1 MSNIRIVNLASH
13 TTPAVIEDNRKEW
26 VAYGEDNNYFQYLID
41 RYNGSATNNA
51 IINGMTELMY
61 GKGLAATDASRK
73 PEAYAQ
79 MMSLFKRSCLRKVT
93 FDLKALGQAAF
104 QIIYNKD
111 KSKIVQVAHMPI
123 ETLRFEKMNEDGEVC
138 GYYYSKDWTKIR
150 KKGYEPVRIPAFG
163 HGEKGEALEIYC
175 IKPYRSG
182 FYYYSP
188 VDYQGG
194 ISYAELEEE
203 VANYHINNIKNGLSP
218 SMLINFNNGV
228 PTEEERELIE
238 RRIIQKFSGT
248 SNSGKFILAFNDN
261 KEMAASIEPVQL
273 SDASEQYQFLAD
285 ESMRKLMVA
294 HRVTSPMLMGIK
306 DQSGLGN
313 NADELKT
320 ASLLFHNTVIRPLQE
335 LILDAIDDILAYNDI
350 SLNIYFKTLQPLE
363 LQADITE
370 DQKEELSK
378 VEDCGC
384 KDVSLASKQIDGR
397 TAYDTKEEAEL
408 VAKELGC
415 EGYHTHELDGQ
426 TWYMPCESHDL
437 EELKEPCQEGYE
449 MIGFK
454 MKNGKRVPNCVPL
467 SELSKD
473 SRPFLDDKLAHEM
486 LDALADLGE
495 EEPEGYELVD
505 AEIVGDDEP
514 EDFDVENYLNGLT
527 ELSAKQDST
536 QDGDIYKVRYKYVK
550 GTKKTAKGSSRAFCK
565 TMLSQGKLYRK
576 EDIGMM
582 SARGVNKSFGH
593 KGRNYSLFKYKGGVN
608 CYHRW
613 ERRIYKK
620 KLKKNGEPYGGDAL
634 RGTRYVNVNQA
645 VREGFKLPKNP
656 KEVAVAPIDMPRQ
669 GHHPNYKG

>member
-26 VAYGEDNNYFQYLID
+26 VAFGEDNNYFQHLID

-51 IINGMTELMY
+51 IINGMTELIY
-61 GKGLAATDASRK
+61 GRGLNATDASRK
-73 PEAYAQ
+73 PDEYA
-79 MMSLFKRSCLRKVT
+79 MMKSLFSRTCMRKIT
-93 FDLKALGQAAF
+93 FDLKAMGQAAM
-104 QIIYNKD
+104 QVIYNKD
-111 KSKIVQVAHMPI
+111 KTKIVQVEHMPI
-123 ETLRFEKMNEDGEVC
+123 ETLRMEKMNEDGEVC

-163 HGEKGEALEIYC
+163 HGEKSEGLEIYC
-175 IKPYRSG
+175 IKPYRAG
-182 FYYYSP
+182 YYYYSP

-194 ISYAELEEE
+194 IPYAELEEE

-218 SMLINFNNGV
+218 SMLINFNNGI
-228 PTEEERELIE
+228 PPEEERELIE
-238 RRIIQKFSGT
+238 RRIIQKFGGT

-306 DQSGLGN
+306 DNTGLGN

-320 ASLLFHNTVIRPLQE
+320 ASLLFHNTVVRPFQE
-335 LILDAIDDILAYNDI
+335 LILDAIDDILAVNGA
-350 SLNIYFKTLQPLE
+350 SLNLYFKTLQPLE
-363 LQADITE
+363 LQVDITE
-370 DQKEELSK
+370 EQKEELSS
-378 VEDCGC
+378 DCGC
-384 KDVSLASKQIDGR
+384 KKVSLATKQIDGR

-426 TWYMPCESHDL
+426 TWYMPCETHD
-437 EELKEPCQEGYE
+437 LKEPCQDGYE

-454 MKNGKRVPNCVPL
+454 MKNGRRVPNCVPITENKEQL
-467 SELSKD
+467 NED
-473 SRPFLDDKLAHEM
+473 SRPFLDDELAHEM

-495 EEPEGYELVD
+495 EELNEEWELVD

-514 EDFDVENYLNGLT
+514 EDFDVEGYLNGLV

-536 QDGDIYKVRYKYVK
+536 QDDEMYKVRYKYTK
-550 GTKKTAKGSSRAFCK
+550 GTKKTAKGSSRTFCK

-582 SARGVNKSFGH
+582 SARGVNKKFGH

-645 VREGFKLPKNP
+645 VRAGFKLPKNP

-669 GHHPNYKG
+669 GHHPNYGK

>member
-13 TTPAVIEDNRKEW
+13 TTPAVVEDNRKEW
-26 VAYGEDNNYFQYLID
+26 VAYGEDNNYFQFLID

-51 IINGMTELMY
+51 IINGMTELIY
-61 GKGLAATDASRK
+61 GKGLYATDASRK
-73 PEAYAQ
+73 PDEYA
-79 MMSLFKRSCLRKVT
+79 MMKSLFSRQCMRKIT
-93 FDLKALGQAAF
+93 FDLKAMGQAAM

-111 KSKIVQVAHMPI
+111 KTKIVQVEHMPI
-123 ETLRFEKMNEDGEVC
+123 ETLRMEKMNDDGEVT

-150 KKGYEPVRIPAFG
+150 KKGFEPTRIPAFG
-163 HGEKGEALEIYC
+163 YGEKGEGLEIYC

-194 ISYAELEEE
+194 LPYAELEEE

-238 RRIIQKFSGT
+238 RRIIQKFSGS

-306 DQSGLGN
+306 DNTGLGN

-320 ASLLFHNTVIRPLQE
+320 ASLLFHNTVVRPIQE
-335 LILDAIDDILAYNDI
+335 LILDAIDDIMAVNGA

-363 LQADITE
+363 LQADMAE
-370 DQKEELSK
+370 EEKEELSK
-378 VEDCGC
+378 VE
-384 KDVSLASKQIDGR
+384 
-397 TAYDTKEEAEL
+397 
-408 VAKELGC
+408 LG
-415 EGYHTHELDGQ
+415 D
-426 TWYMPCESHDL
+426 
-437 EELKEPCQEGYE
+437 
-449 MIGFK
+449 
-454 MKNGKRVPNCVPL
+454 
-467 SELSKD
+467 D
-473 SRPFLDDKLAHEM
+473 SRPFLDDELAHEM

-495 EEPEGYELVD
+495 EEPLDEEWELVD
-505 AEIVGDDEP
+505 AEEVGDEEP
-514 EDFDVENYLNGLT
+514 EDFDVEGYLNGLVS
-527 ELSAKQDST
+527 LSATQDSS
-536 QDGDIYKVRYKYVK
+536 QDNQRYKVRYKYSK
-550 GTKKTAKGSSRAFCK
+550 GTSKTPTGQSRTFCK
-565 TMLSQGKLYRK
+565 TMLSKKMLYRK

-593 KGRNYSLFKYKGGVN
+593 KGKNYSLFKYKGGVN

-620 KLKKNGEPYGGDAL
+620 RLKKDGTEWGGNAL
-634 RGTRYVNVNQA
+634 QGTKFVNVNQA

-656 KEVAVAPIDMPRQ
+656 KEVSVAPIDMPRQ
-669 GHHPNYKG
+669 GHHPNYKK

>member
-13 TTPAVIEDNRKEW
+13 TTPAVVEDNRKEW

-61 GKGLAATDASRK
+61 GKGLSATDASRK

-150 KKGYEPVRIPAFG
+150 KKGYEPTRIPAFG
-163 HGEKGEALEIYC
+163 HGEKGDALEIYC

-320 ASLLFHNTVIRPLQE
+320 ASLLFHNTVIRPFQE
-335 LILDAIDDILAYNDI
+335 MILDAIDDILAYNQI
-350 SLNIYFKTLQPLE
+350 SLNLYFKTLQPLE

-370 DQKEELSK
+370 EQREELSK
-378 VEDCGC
+378 VED
-384 KDVSLASKQIDGR
+384 SI
-397 TAYDTKEEAEL
+397 EI
-408 VAKELGC
+408 
-415 EGYHTHELDGQ
+415 
-426 TWYMPCESHDL
+426 
-437 EELKEPCQEGYE
+437 QEQ
-449 MIGFK
+449 
-454 MKNGKRVPNCVPL
+454 L
-467 SELSKD
+467 SED

-550 GTKKTAKGSSRAFCK
+550 GTKKTAKGSSRTFCK

-645 VREGFKLPKNP
+645 VRAGFKLPKNP
-656 KEVAVAPIDMPRQ
+656 KEVSTAPIDMPRQ
-669 GHHPNYKG
+669 GHHPNYGK

>member
-13 TTPAVIEDNRKEW
+13 TTPQVVEDNRKEW
-26 VAYGEDNNYFQYLID
+26 VAYGADNNYFQYLID

-51 IINGMTELMY
+51 IINGMTELIY
-61 GKGLAATDASRK
+61 GKGLHATDASRK
-73 PEAYAQ
+73 PDEFA
-79 MMSLFKRSCLRKVT
+79 MMKSLFSRTCMRKVT
-93 FDLKALGQAAF
+93 FDLKAMGQAAF
-104 QIIYNKD
+104 QVIYNKQ
-111 KSKIVQVAHMPI
+111 KTKIVQVEHMPI
-123 ETLRFEKMNEDGEVC
+123 ETLRMEKMNDDGEVE

-150 KKGYEPVRIPAFG
+150 KKGFEPVRIPAFG
-163 HGEKGEALEIYC
+163 YGDKSEGLEIYC

-194 ISYAELEEE
+194 LPYAELEEE

-238 RRIIQKFSGT
+238 RRIIQKFSGS

-306 DQSGLGN
+306 DNTGLGN

-320 ASLLFHNTVIRPLQE
+320 ASLLFHNTVVRPIQE
-335 LILDAIDDILAYNDI
+335 MILDAIDDVLAVNGA
-350 SLNIYFKTLQPLE
+350 SLNVYFKTLQPLE
-363 LQADITE
+363 LQADIEE
-370 DQKEELSK
+370 DVKEELS
-378 VEDCGC
+378 
-384 KDVSLASKQIDGR
+384 SA
-397 TAYDTKEEAEL
+397 
-408 VAKELGC
+408 
-415 EGYHTHELDGQ
+415 
-426 TWYMPCESHDL
+426 
-437 EELKEPCQEGYE
+437 
-449 MIGFK
+449 
-454 MKNGKRVPNCVPL
+454 
-467 SELSKD
+467 D

-495 EEPEGYELVD
+495 DEPSDEWELVD
-505 AEIVGDDEP
+505 AEEVGDDEP
-514 EDFDVENYLNGLT
+514 EDFDVEGYLNGLVSLSATQDSSQDT
-527 ELSAKQDST
+527 EL
-536 QDGDIYKVRYKYVK
+536 YKVRYKYAK
-550 GTKKTAKGSSRAFCK
+550 GTRKKPKGESRPFCK
-565 TMLSQGKLYRK
+565 TMMSQGKLYRK

-593 KGRNYSLFKYKGGVN
+593 KGRNYSLFKWKGGVN

-620 KLKKNGEPYGGDAL
+620 KLNKNGEPYGGDAL
-634 RGTRYVNVNQA
+634 RGTKFINVNQA
-645 VREGFKLPKNP
+645 VRQGFKLPKNP
-656 KEVAVAPIDMPRQ
+656 KEVSQAPITREDR
-669 GHHPNYKG
+669 GHHPNYGK

>member
-13 TTPAVIEDNRKEW
+13 TTPQVVEDNRKEW
-26 VAYGEDNNYFQYLID
+26 VAYGDDNNYFQYLID

-51 IINGMTELMY
+51 IINGMTELIY
-61 GKGLAATDASRK
+61 GKGLYATDASRK
-73 PEAYAQ
+73 PDEYA
-79 MMSLFKRSCLRKVT
+79 MMKSLFSRTCMRKVT
-93 FDLKALGQAAF
+93 FDLKAMGQAAF
-104 QIIYNKD
+104 QVIYNKD
-111 KSKIVQVAHMPI
+111 KTKIVQVEHMPI
-123 ETLRFEKMNEDGEVC
+123 ETLRFEKMNDDGEVT

-150 KKGYEPVRIPAFG
+150 KKGFEPVRIPAFG
-163 HGEKGEALEIYC
+163 YGEKGEGLEIYC

-194 ISYAELEEE
+194 LPYAELEEE

-238 RRIIQKFSGT
+238 RRIIQKFSGS

-306 DQSGLGN
+306 DNTGLGN

-320 ASLLFHNTVIRPLQE
+320 ASLLFHNTVVRPIQE
-335 LILDAIDDILAYNDI
+335 LILDAIDDIMAVNGA
-350 SLNIYFKTLQPLE
+350 SLNVFFKTLQPLE
-363 LQADITE
+363 LQGDMVE
-370 DQKEELSK
+370 EEKEELSK
-378 VEDCGC
+378 VE
-384 KDVSLASKQIDGR
+384 
-397 TAYDTKEEAEL
+397 
-408 VAKELGC
+408 LG
-415 EGYHTHELDGQ
+415 D
-426 TWYMPCESHDL
+426 
-437 EELKEPCQEGYE
+437 
-449 MIGFK
+449 
-454 MKNGKRVPNCVPL
+454 
-467 SELSKD
+467 D
-473 SRPFLDDKLAHEM
+473 SRPFLDDELAHEM

-495 EEPEGYELVD
+495 EEPSDEWELVD
-505 AEIVGDDEP
+505 AEEVGDDEP
-514 EDFDVENYLNGLT
+514 EDFDVESYLNGLVS
-527 ELSAKQDST
+527 LSATQDST
-536 QDGDIYKVRYKYVK
+536 QDTERYKVRYKYSK
-550 GTKKTAKGSSRAFCK
+550 GTSKTPMGQSRTFCK
-565 TMLSQGKLYRK
+565 TMMSKKMLYRK
-576 EDIGMM
+576 EDIGQM

-620 KLKKNGEPYGGDAL
+620 RLKKDGTEWGGNAL
-634 RGTRYVNVNQA
+634 QGTKFVNVNQA
-645 VREGFKLPKNP
+645 VREGFKMPKNP
-656 KEVAVAPIDMPRQ
+656 KEVAQAPIDMPRQ
-669 GHHPNYKG
+669 GHHPNYGK

>member
-13 TTPAVIEDNRKEW
+13 TTPQVVEDNRKEW
-26 VAYGEDNNYFQYLID
+26 VAYGDDNNYFQFLID

-51 IINGMTELMY
+51 IINGMTELIY
-61 GKGLAATDASRK
+61 GKGLYATDASRK
-73 PEAYAQ
+73 PDEFA
-79 MMSLFKRSCLRKVT
+79 MMKSLFSRQCMRKVT
-93 FDLKALGQAAF
+93 FDLKAMGQAAF
-104 QIIYNKD
+104 QVIYNKD
-111 KSKIVQVAHMPI
+111 KTKIVQVEHMPI
-123 ETLRFEKMNEDGEVC
+123 ETLRFEKMNDDGEVT

-150 KKGYEPVRIPAFG
+150 KKGFEPTRIPAFG
-163 HGEKGEALEIYC
+163 YGEKGEGLEIYC

-194 ISYAELEEE
+194 LPYAELEEE

-238 RRIIQKFSGT
+238 RRIIQKFSGS

-306 DQSGLGN
+306 DNTGLGN

-320 ASLLFHNTVIRPLQE
+320 ASLLFHNTVVRPIQE
-335 LILDAIDDILAYNDI
+335 LILDAIDDIMAVNGA

-363 LQADITE
+363 LQADIPEET
-370 DQKEELSK
+370 KEELSK
-378 VEDCGC
+378 VE
-384 KDVSLASKQIDGR
+384 
-397 TAYDTKEEAEL
+397 
-408 VAKELGC
+408 LG
-415 EGYHTHELDGQ
+415 D
-426 TWYMPCESHDL
+426 
-437 EELKEPCQEGYE
+437 
-449 MIGFK
+449 
-454 MKNGKRVPNCVPL
+454 
-467 SELSKD
+467 D
-473 SRPFLDDKLAHEM
+473 SRPFLDDELAHEM

-495 EEPEGYELVD
+495 EEPTDEWELVD
-505 AEIVGDDEP
+505 AEEVGDEEP
-514 EDFDVENYLNGLT
+514 EDFDVEGYLNGLVS
-527 ELSAKQDST
+527 LSATQDSN
-536 QDGDIYKVRYKYVK
+536 QDTKLYKVRYKYSK
-550 GTKKTAKGSSRAFCK
+550 GTSKTPIGDSRTFCK
-565 TMLSQGKLYRK
+565 TMLSKKMLYRK
-576 EDIGMM
+576 EDIGQM

-593 KGRNYSLFKYKGGVN
+593 KGKNYSLFKYKGGVN

-620 KLKKNGEPYGGDAL
+620 RLKKDGEEWGGNAL
-634 RGTRYVNVNQA
+634 QGTKFVNVNQA

-656 KEVAVAPIDMPRQ
+656 KEVSVAPIDMPRQ
-669 GHHPNYKG
+669 GHHPNYGK

>member
-13 TTPAVIEDNRKEW
+13 TTPQVVEDNRKEW
-26 VAYGEDNNYFQYLID
+26 VAYGADNNYFQYLID

-51 IINGMTELMY
+51 IINGMTELIY
-61 GKGLAATDASRK
+61 GKGLHATDASRK
-73 PEAYAQ
+73 PDEFA
-79 MMSLFKRSCLRKVT
+79 MMKSLFSRTCMRKVT
-93 FDLKALGQAAF
+93 FDLKAMGQAAF
-104 QIIYNKD
+104 QVIYNKQ
-111 KSKIVQVAHMPI
+111 KTKIVQVEHMPI
-123 ETLRFEKMNEDGEVC
+123 ETLRMEKMNDDGEVE

-150 KKGYEPVRIPAFG
+150 KKGFEPVRIPAFG
-163 HGEKGEALEIYC
+163 YGDKSEGLEIYC

-194 ISYAELEEE
+194 LPYAELEEE

-238 RRIIQKFSGT
+238 RRIIQKFSGS

-306 DQSGLGN
+306 DNTGLGN

-320 ASLLFHNTVIRPLQE
+320 ASLLFHNTVVRPIQE
-335 LILDAIDDILAYNDI
+335 MILDAIDDVLAVNGA
-350 SLNIYFKTLQPLE
+350 SLNVYFKTLQPLE
-363 LQADITE
+363 LQADIEE
-370 DQKEELSK
+370 DVKEELS
-378 VEDCGC
+378 
-384 KDVSLASKQIDGR
+384 SA
-397 TAYDTKEEAEL
+397 
-408 VAKELGC
+408 
-415 EGYHTHELDGQ
+415 
-426 TWYMPCESHDL
+426 
-437 EELKEPCQEGYE
+437 
-449 MIGFK
+449 
-454 MKNGKRVPNCVPL
+454 
-467 SELSKD
+467 D

-495 EEPEGYELVD
+495 DEPSDEWELVD
-505 AEIVGDDEP
+505 AEEVGDDEP
-514 EDFDVENYLNGLT
+514 EDFDVEKYLNGLVN
-527 ELSAKQDST
+527 LSATQDST
-536 QDGDIYKVRYKYVK
+536 QDTEMYKVRYKYVK
-550 GTKKTAKGSSRAFCK
+550 GTKKTAKGSSRPFCK

-620 KLKKNGEPYGGDAL
+620 KLKNNGEPYGGDAL

-656 KEVAVAPIDMPRQ
+656 QEVAVAPIDMPRQ
-669 GHHPNYKG
+669 GHHPNYGK

>member
-13 TTPAVIEDNRKEW
+13 TTPAVVEDNRKEW

-61 GKGLAATDASRK
+61 GKGLSATDASRK

-150 KKGYEPVRIPAFG
+150 KRGYEPTRIPAFG
-163 HGEKGEALEIYC
+163 HGEKGDALEIYC

-194 ISYAELEEE
+194 IPYAELEEE

-320 ASLLFHNTVIRPLQE
+320 ASLLFHNTVIRPFQE
-335 LILDAIDDILAYNDI
+335 MILDAIDDILAYNQI
-350 SLNIYFKTLQPLE
+350 SLNIFFKTLQPLE

-370 DQKEELSK
+370 EQREELSK
-378 VEDCGC
+378 VED
-384 KDVSLASKQIDGR
+384 SI
-397 TAYDTKEEAEL
+397 EI
-408 VAKELGC
+408 
-415 EGYHTHELDGQ
+415 
-426 TWYMPCESHDL
+426 
-437 EELKEPCQEGYE
+437 QEQ
-449 MIGFK
+449 
-454 MKNGKRVPNCVPL
+454 L
-467 SELSKD
+467 SED

-550 GTKKTAKGSSRAFCK
+550 GTKKTAKGSSRTFCK

>member
-13 TTPAVIEDNRKEW
+13 TTPAVVEDNRKEW

-51 IINGMTELMY
+51 IINGMTELIY
-61 GKGLAATDASRK
+61 GKGLYATDASRK
-73 PEAYAQ
+73 PDEYA
-79 MMSLFKRSCLRKVT
+79 MMKSLFSRQCMRKVT
-93 FDLKALGQAAF
+93 FDLKAMGQAAM
-104 QIIYNKD
+104 QVIYNKD
-111 KSKIVQVAHMPI
+111 KTKIVQVEHMPI
-123 ETLRFEKMNEDGEVC
+123 ETLRMEKMNEDGEVC

-163 HGEKGEALEIYC
+163 HGEKSEGLEIYC

-194 ISYAELEEE
+194 LPYAELEEE

-238 RRIIQKFSGT
+238 RRIIQKFSGS

-306 DQSGLGN
+306 DNTGLGN

-320 ASLLFHNTVIRPLQE
+320 ASLLFHNTVVRPIQE
-335 LILDAIDDILAYNDI
+335 MILDAIDDILAINGA
-350 SLNIYFKTLQPLE
+350 SLNVYFKTLQPLE
-363 LQADITE
+363 LQADIPEET
-370 DQKEELSK
+370 KEELSK
-378 VEDCGC
+378 VE
-384 KDVSLASKQIDGR
+384 
-397 TAYDTKEEAEL
+397 
-408 VAKELGC
+408 LG
-415 EGYHTHELDGQ
+415 D
-426 TWYMPCESHDL
+426 
-437 EELKEPCQEGYE
+437 
-449 MIGFK
+449 
-454 MKNGKRVPNCVPL
+454 
-467 SELSKD
+467 D
-473 SRPFLDDKLAHEM
+473 SRPFLDDELAHEM

-495 EEPEGYELVD
+495 EEPLEEEWELID
-505 AEIVGDDEP
+505 AEEVGDDEP
-514 EDFDVENYLNGLT
+514 EDFDVEGYLNGLT
-527 ELSAKQDST
+527 SLSATQDSS
-536 QDGDIYKVRYKYVK
+536 QDNQRFKVRYKYAK
-550 GTKKTAKGSSRAFCK
+550 GTSKTPIGESRTFCK
-565 TMLSQGKLYRK
+565 TMLSQKKLYRK

-582 SARGVNKSFGH
+582 SARGVNKKFGH

-620 KLKKNGEPYGGDAL
+620 RLKKDGTEWGGNAL
-634 RGTRYVNVNQA
+634 QGTKFVNVNQA

-656 KEVAVAPIDMPRQ
+656 KEVAIAPIDLPRQ
-669 GHHPNYKG
+669 GHHPNYQK

>member
-13 TTPAVIEDNRKEW
+13 TTPAVVEDNRKQW
-26 VAYGEDNNYFQYLID
+26 VAYGEDNNYFQFLID

-51 IINGMTELMY
+51 IINGMTELIY
-61 GKGLAATDASRK
+61 GKGLYATDASRK
-73 PEAYAQ
+73 PDEYA
-79 MMSLFKRSCLRKVT
+79 MMKSLFSRTCMRKIT
-93 FDLKALGQAAF
+93 FDLKAMGQAAM
-104 QIIYNKD
+104 QVIYNKD
-111 KSKIVQVAHMPI
+111 KTKIVQVEHMPI
-123 ETLRFEKMNEDGEVC
+123 ETLRMEKMNDDGEVT

-150 KKGYEPVRIPAFG
+150 KKGFEPIRIPAFG
-163 HGEKGEALEIYC
+163 YGEKGEGLEIYC

-194 ISYAELEEE
+194 LPYAELEEE

-238 RRIIQKFSGT
+238 RRIIQKFSGS

-306 DQSGLGN
+306 DNTGLGN

-320 ASLLFHNTVIRPLQE
+320 ASLLFHNTVVRPIQE
-335 LILDAIDDILAYNDI
+335 MILDAIDDILAVNGA
-350 SLNIYFKTLQPLE
+350 SLNVYFKTLQPLE

-370 DQKEELSK
+370 EEKEELSK
-378 VEDCGC
+378 VE
-384 KDVSLASKQIDGR
+384 
-397 TAYDTKEEAEL
+397 
-408 VAKELGC
+408 LG
-415 EGYHTHELDGQ
+415 D
-426 TWYMPCESHDL
+426 
-437 EELKEPCQEGYE
+437 
-449 MIGFK
+449 
-454 MKNGKRVPNCVPL
+454 
-467 SELSKD
+467 D
-473 SRPFLDDKLAHEM
+473 SRPFLDDELAHEM

-495 EEPEGYELVD
+495 EEPEGYELID
-505 AEIVGDDEP
+505 AEEVGDEEP
-514 EDFDVENYLNGLT
+514 EDFDVESYLNGLVSLSATQDSNQDT
-527 ELSAKQDST
+527 EL
-536 QDGDIYKVRYKYVK
+536 YKVRYRYSK
-550 GTKKTAKGSSRAFCK
+550 GTSKTPMGQSRTFCK
-565 TMLSQGKLYRK
+565 TMMSKKMLYRK
-576 EDIGMM
+576 EDIGQM

-620 KLKKNGEPYGGDAL
+620 KLKKDGTEWGGNAL
-634 RGTRYVNVNQA
+634 QGTKFVNVNQA
-645 VREGFKLPKNP
+645 VREGFKMPKNP
-656 KEVAVAPIDMPRQ
+656 KEVAKAPIDMPRQ
-669 GHHPNYKG
+669 GHHPNYGK

>member
-13 TTPAVIEDNRKEW
+13 TTPAVVEDNRKEW

-61 GKGLAATDASRK
+61 GKGLSATDASRK

-150 KKGYEPVRIPAFG
+150 KRGYEPTRIPAFG
-163 HGEKGEALEIYC
+163 HGEKGDALEIFC

-194 ISYAELEEE
+194 IPYAELEEE

-320 ASLLFHNTVIRPLQE
+320 ASLLFHNTVIRPFQE
-335 LILDAIDDILAYNDI
+335 MILDAIDDILAYNQI
-350 SLNIYFKTLQPLE
+350 SLNLFFKTLQPLE

-370 DQKEELSK
+370 EQREELSK
-378 VEDCGC
+378 VED
-384 KDVSLASKQIDGR
+384 SI
-397 TAYDTKEEAEL
+397 EI
-408 VAKELGC
+408 
-415 EGYHTHELDGQ
+415 
-426 TWYMPCESHDL
+426 
-437 EELKEPCQEGYE
+437 QEQ
-449 MIGFK
+449 
-454 MKNGKRVPNCVPL
+454 L
-467 SELSKD
+467 SED

-550 GTKKTAKGSSRAFCK
+550 GTKKTAKGSSRIFCR

-593 KGRNYSLFKYKGGVN
+593 KGRNYSIFKYKGGVN
-608 CYHRW
+608 CYHRF

>member
-61 GKGLAATDASRK
+61 GKGLSATDASRK

-238 RRIIQKFSGT
+238 RRIIQKFSGS

-320 ASLLFHNTVIRPLQE
+320 ASLLFHNTVIRPFQE
-335 LILDAIDDILAYNDI
+335 MILDAIDDILAYNDI

-384 KDVSLASKQIDGR
+384 K
-397 TAYDTKEEAEL
+397 
-408 VAKELGC
+408 
-415 EGYHTHELDGQ
+415 
-426 TWYMPCESHDL
+426 
-437 EELKEPCQEGYE
+437 EELKDADDPCTEGYE
-449 MIGFK
+449 QIGMK
-454 MKNGKRVPNCVPL
+454 MKDGKKVPNCVPIKAEEQL
-467 SELSKD
+467 SED
-473 SRPFLDDKLAHEM
+473 TRPFLDDKLAHEM

-550 GTKKTAKGSSRAFCK
+550 GTKKTAKGSSRTFCK

-645 VREGFKLPKNP
+645 VRAGFKLPKNP

>member
-13 TTPAVIEDNRKEW
+13 TTPQVIEDNRKEW

-51 IINGMTELMY
+51 IINGMTELIY
-61 GKGLAATDASRK
+61 GKGLYATDASRK
-73 PEAYAQ
+73 PDEYA
-79 MMSLFKRSCLRKVT
+79 MMKSLFSRSCMRKIT
-93 FDLKALGQAAF
+93 FDLKAMGQASM
-104 QIIYNKD
+104 QVIYNKD
-111 KSKIVQVAHMPI
+111 KTKIVQVEHLPI
-123 ETLRFEKMNEDGEVC
+123 ETLRMEKMNEDGEVC

-150 KKGYEPVRIPAFG
+150 KRGYEPVRIPAFG
-163 HGEKGEALEIYC
+163 HGEKTDGLEIYC

-194 ISYAELEEE
+194 LPYAELEEE

-238 RRIIQKFSGT
+238 RRIIQKFSGS

-306 DQSGLGN
+306 DNTGLGN

-320 ASLLFHNTVIRPLQE
+320 ASLLFHNTVVRPIQE
-335 LILDAIDDILAYNDI
+335 MIIDAIDDILALNGA
-350 SLNIYFKTLQPLE
+350 SLNVYFKTLQPLE
-363 LQADITE
+363 LQADIPEET
-370 DQKEELSK
+370 KEELSS
-378 VEDCGC
+378 DCGC
-384 KDVSLASKQIDGR
+384 K
-397 TAYDTKEEAEL
+397 
-408 VAKELGC
+408 
-415 EGYHTHELDGQ
+415 
-426 TWYMPCESHDL
+426 

-449 MIGFK
+449 MIGMK
-454 MKNGKRVPNCVPL
+454 MKDGKKVPNCVPIEAAEEL
-467 SELSKD
+467 SED
-473 SRPFLDDKLAHEM
+473 SRPFLDDELAHEM

-495 EEPEGYELVD
+495 DEPEGYELVD

-514 EDFDVENYLNGLT
+514 EDFNVEDYLNGLT
-527 ELSAKQDST
+527 ELSATQDST
-536 QDGDIYKVRYKYVK
+536 QDSELYKVRYKYVK
-550 GTKKTAKGSSRAFCK
+550 GTKKTAKSSSRTFCK

-582 SARGVNKSFGH
+582 SARGVNKKFGH

-634 RGTRYVNVNQA
+634 RGTNYVNVNQA
-645 VREGFKLPKNP
+645 VRAGFKLPKNP

-669 GHHPNYKG
+669 GHHPNYGK

>member
-13 TTPAVIEDNRKEW
+13 TTPAVVEDNRKEW

-61 GKGLAATDASRK
+61 GKGLSATDASRK

-150 KKGYEPVRIPAFG
+150 KRGYEPTRIPAFG
-163 HGEKGEALEIYC
+163 HGEKGDALEIYC

-194 ISYAELEEE
+194 IPYAELEEE

-320 ASLLFHNTVIRPLQE
+320 ASLLFHNTVIRPFQE
-335 LILDAIDDILAYNDI
+335 MILDAIDDILAYNQI
-350 SLNIYFKTLQPLE
+350 SLNLFFKTLQPLE

-370 DQKEELSK
+370 EQKEELSK
-378 VEDCGC
+378 VDEDCC
-384 KDVSLASKQIDGR
+384 
-397 TAYDTKEEAEL
+397 TT
-408 VAKELGC
+408 
-415 EGYHTHELDGQ
+415 
-426 TWYMPCESHDL
+426 
-437 EELKEPCQEGYE
+437 ELKE
-449 MIGFK
+449 
-454 MKNGKRVPNCVPL
+454 
-467 SELSKD
+467 D

-550 GTKKTAKGSSRAFCK
+550 GTKKTAKGSSRTFCK

-645 VREGFKLPKNP
+645 VRAGFKLPKNP

>member
-13 TTPAVIEDNRKEW
+13 TTPQVVEDNRKEW
-26 VAYGEDNNYFQYLID
+26 VAYGDDNNYFQFLID

-51 IINGMTELMY
+51 IINGMTELIY
-61 GKGLAATDASRK
+61 GKGLYATDASRK
-73 PEAYAQ
+73 PDEYA
-79 MMSLFKRSCLRKVT
+79 MMKSLFSRTCMRKVT
-93 FDLKALGQAAF
+93 FDLKAMGQAAF
-104 QIIYNKD
+104 QVIYNKD
-111 KSKIVQVAHMPI
+111 KTKIVQVEHMPI
-123 ETLRFEKMNEDGEVC
+123 ETLRFEKMNDDGEVT

-150 KKGYEPVRIPAFG
+150 KKGFEPTRIPAFG
-163 HGEKGEALEIYC
+163 YGEKGEGLEIYC

-194 ISYAELEEE
+194 LPYAELEEE

-238 RRIIQKFSGT
+238 RRIIQKFSGS

-306 DQSGLGN
+306 DNTGLGN

-320 ASLLFHNTVIRPLQE
+320 ASLLFHNTVVRPIQE
-335 LILDAIDDILAYNDI
+335 LILDAIDDIMAVNGA
-350 SLNIYFKTLQPLE
+350 SLNVFFKTLQPLE
-363 LQADITE
+363 LQGDMVE
-370 DQKEELSK
+370 EEKEELSK
-378 VEDCGC
+378 VE
-384 KDVSLASKQIDGR
+384 
-397 TAYDTKEEAEL
+397 
-408 VAKELGC
+408 LG
-415 EGYHTHELDGQ
+415 D
-426 TWYMPCESHDL
+426 
-437 EELKEPCQEGYE
+437 
-449 MIGFK
+449 
-454 MKNGKRVPNCVPL
+454 
-467 SELSKD
+467 D
-473 SRPFLDDKLAHEM
+473 SRPFLDDELAHEM

-495 EEPEGYELVD
+495 EEPSDEWELVD
-505 AEIVGDDEP
+505 AEEVGDEEP
-514 EDFDVENYLNGLT
+514 EDFDVEGYLNGLVS
-527 ELSAKQDST
+527 LSATQDST
-536 QDGDIYKVRYKYVK
+536 QDTERYKVRYKYSK
-550 GTKKTAKGSSRAFCK
+550 GTSKTPIGQSRTFCK
-565 TMLSQGKLYRK
+565 TMMSKKMLYRK

-620 KLKKNGEPYGGDAL
+620 KLKKDGTEWGGNAL
-634 RGTRYVNVNQA
+634 QGTKFVNVNQA
-645 VREGFKLPKNP
+645 VREGFKMPKNP
-656 KEVAVAPIDMPRQ
+656 KEVAIAPIDLPRQ
-669 GHHPNYKG
+669 GHHPNYGK

>member
-13 TTPAVIEDNRKEW
+13 TTPAVVEDNRKEW
-26 VAYGEDNNYFQYLID
+26 VAYGEDNNYFQFLID

-51 IINGMTELMY
+51 IINGMTELIY
-61 GKGLAATDASRK
+61 GKGLYATDASRK
-73 PEAYAQ
+73 PDEYA
-79 MMSLFKRSCLRKVT
+79 MMKSLFSRQCMRKIT
-93 FDLKALGQAAF
+93 FDLKAMGQAAM

-111 KSKIVQVAHMPI
+111 KTKIVQVEHMPI
-123 ETLRFEKMNEDGEVC
+123 ETLRMEKMNDDGEVT

-150 KKGYEPVRIPAFG
+150 KKGFEPTRIPAFG
-163 HGEKGEALEIYC
+163 YGEKGEGLEIYC

-194 ISYAELEEE
+194 LPYAELEEE

-238 RRIIQKFSGT
+238 RRIIQKFSGS

-306 DQSGLGN
+306 DNTGLGN

-320 ASLLFHNTVIRPLQE
+320 ASLLFHNTVVRPIQE
-335 LILDAIDDILAYNDI
+335 LILDAIDDIMAVNGA

-363 LQADITE
+363 LQADMAE
-370 DQKEELSK
+370 EEKEELSK
-378 VEDCGC
+378 VE
-384 KDVSLASKQIDGR
+384 
-397 TAYDTKEEAEL
+397 
-408 VAKELGC
+408 LG
-415 EGYHTHELDGQ
+415 D
-426 TWYMPCESHDL
+426 
-437 EELKEPCQEGYE
+437 
-449 MIGFK
+449 
-454 MKNGKRVPNCVPL
+454 
-467 SELSKD
+467 D
-473 SRPFLDDKLAHEM
+473 SRPFLDDELAHEM

-495 EEPEGYELVD
+495 EEPLDEEWELVD
-505 AEIVGDDEP
+505 AEEVGDEEP
-514 EDFDVENYLNGLT
+514 EDFDVEGYLNGLVS
-527 ELSAKQDST
+527 LSATQDSN
-536 QDGDIYKVRYKYVK
+536 QDTERYKVRYKYSK
-550 GTKKTAKGSSRAFCK
+550 GTSKTPTGQSRTFCK
-565 TMLSQGKLYRK
+565 TMLSKKMLYRK

-593 KGRNYSLFKYKGGVN
+593 KGKNYSLFKYKGGVN

-620 KLKKNGEPYGGDAL
+620 RLKKDGTEWGGNAL
-634 RGTRYVNVNQA
+634 QGTKFVNVNQA

-656 KEVAVAPIDMPRQ
+656 KEVSVAPIDMPRQ
-669 GHHPNYKG
+669 GHHPNYKK

>member
-13 TTPAVIEDNRKEW
+13 TTPAVVEDNRKEW

-61 GKGLAATDASRK
+61 GKGLSATDASRK

-150 KKGYEPVRIPAFG
+150 KRGYEPTRIPAFG
-163 HGEKGEALEIYC
+163 HGEKGDALEIYC

-194 ISYAELEEE
+194 IPYAELEEE

-320 ASLLFHNTVIRPLQE
+320 ASLLFHNTVIRPFQE
-335 LILDAIDDILAYNDI
+335 MILDAIDDILAYNQI
-350 SLNIYFKTLQPLE
+350 SLNIFFKTLQPLE

-370 DQKEELSK
+370 EQKEELSK
-378 VEDCGC
+378 VED
-384 KDVSLASKQIDGR
+384 SI
-397 TAYDTKEEAEL
+397 EI
-408 VAKELGC
+408 
-415 EGYHTHELDGQ
+415 
-426 TWYMPCESHDL
+426 
-437 EELKEPCQEGYE
+437 QEQ
-449 MIGFK
+449 
-454 MKNGKRVPNCVPL
+454 L
-467 SELSKD
+467 SED

-550 GTKKTAKGSSRAFCK
+550 GTKKTAKGSSRTFCK

>member
-13 TTPAVIEDNRKEW
+13 TTPQVVEDNRKEW
-26 VAYGEDNNYFQYLID
+26 VAYGDDNNYFQYLID

-51 IINGMTELMY
+51 IINGMTELIY
-61 GKGLAATDASRK
+61 GKGLYATDAARK
-73 PEAYAQ
+73 PDEYA
-79 MMSLFKRSCLRKVT
+79 MMRSLFSRTCMRKVT
-93 FDLKALGQAAF
+93 FDLKAMGQAAF
-104 QIIYNKD
+104 QVIYNKD
-111 KSKIVQVAHMPI
+111 KTKIVQVEHMPI
-123 ETLRFEKMNEDGEVC
+123 ETLRFEKMNEEGEVE

-150 KKGYEPVRIPAFG
+150 KRGYEPTRIPAFG
-163 HGEKGEALEIYC
+163 YGDKSEGLEIYC

-194 ISYAELEEE
+194 LPYAELEEE

-238 RRIIQKFSGT
+238 RRIIQKFSGS

-306 DQSGLGN
+306 DNTGLGN

-320 ASLLFHNTVIRPLQE
+320 ASLLFHNTVVRPIQE
-335 LILDAIDDILAYNDI
+335 LILDAIDDIMAVNGA
-350 SLNIYFKTLQPLE
+350 SLNVFFKTLQPLE
-363 LQADITE
+363 LQADIPEET
-370 DQKEELSK
+370 KEELSK
-378 VEDCGC
+378 D
-384 KDVSLASKQIDGR
+384 
-397 TAYDTKEEAEL
+397 
-408 VAKELGC
+408 
-415 EGYHTHELDGQ
+415 
-426 TWYMPCESHDL
+426 
-437 EELKEPCQEGYE
+437 
-449 MIGFK
+449 
-454 MKNGKRVPNCVPL
+454 
-467 SELSKD
+467 D
-473 SRPFLDDKLAHEM
+473 SRPFLDDELAHEM

-495 EEPEGYELVD
+495 EEPSDEWELID
-505 AEIVGDDEP
+505 AEEVGDDEP
-514 EDFDVENYLNGLT
+514 EDFDVEGYLNGLVS
-527 ELSAKQDST
+527 LSATQDSS
-536 QDGDIYKVRYKYVK
+536 QDTERYKVRYKYTK
-550 GTKKTAKGSSRAFCK
+550 GTSKTPIGDSRTFCK
-565 TMLSQGKLYRK
+565 TMLKKKMLYRK

-620 KLKKNGEPYGGDAL
+620 RLKKDGTEWGGNAL
-634 RGTRYVNVNQA
+634 QGTKFVNVNQA
-645 VREGFKLPKNP
+645 VRAGFKLPKNP
-656 KEVAVAPIDMPRQ
+656 KEVAIAPIDLPNN
-669 GHHPNYKG
+669 GHHPSWSGNKK

>member
-1 MSNIRIVNLASH
+1 MSNIRIVNLATH
-13 TTPAVIEDNRKEW
+13 TTPQVVEDNRKQW

-51 IINGMTELMY
+51 IINGMSELIY
-61 GKGLAATDASRK
+61 GKGLYATDAQRK
-73 PEAYAQ
+73 PDQYAQ
-79 MMSLFKRSCLRKVT
+79 MKSLFSRTCMRKVT
-93 FDLKALGQAAF
+93 FDLKAMGQAAF
-104 QIIYNKD
+104 QVIYNKD
-111 KSKIVQVAHMPI
+111 KTKIVQVEHMPI
-123 ETLRFEKMNEDGEVC
+123 ETLRFEKMNEDGDVC

-150 KKGYEPVRIPAFG
+150 KKGFEPVRIPAFG
-163 HGEKGEALEIYC
+163 HGEKGEGLEIYC

-194 ISYAELEEE
+194 LPYAELEEE

-238 RRIIQKFSGT
+238 RRIIQKFSGS

-306 DQSGLGN
+306 DNTGLGN

-320 ASLLFHNTVIRPLQE
+320 ASLLFHNTVVRPIQE
-335 LILDAIDDILAYNDI
+335 LILDACDDILAVNEV
-350 SLNIYFKTLQPLE
+350 SLNLYFKTLQPLE
-363 LQADITE
+363 LQIDME
-370 DQKEELSK
+370 EEVKEELSS
-378 VEDCGC
+378 DCGC
-384 KDVSLASKQIDGR
+384 KD
-397 TAYDTKEEAEL
+397 
-408 VAKELGC
+408 
-415 EGYHTHELDGQ
+415 
-426 TWYMPCESHDL
+426 
-437 EELKEPCQEGYE
+437 ELKDADDPCTEGYE
-449 MIGFK
+449 MVGMK
-454 MKNGKRVPNCVPL
+454 MKNGKKVPNCVPIEQL
-467 SELSKD
+467 SED
-473 SRPFLDDKLAHEM
+473 SRPFLDDELAHEM

-495 EEPEGYELVD
+495 EEPEGYELID

-514 EDFDVENYLNGLT
+514 EEFDTEEYLNGLVN
-527 ELSAKQDST
+527 LSATQDSN
-536 QDGDIYKVRYKYVK
+536 QDSEIYKVRYKYVK
-550 GTKKTAKGSSRAFCK
+550 GTKKTSKGSSRAFCK
-565 TMLSQGKLYRK
+565 TMLSQKKLYRK

-620 KLKKNGEPYGGDAL
+620 KMKKNGEPYGGDAL
-634 RGTRYVNVNQA
+634 RGTKYVNVNQA
-645 VREGFKLPKNP
+645 VRAGFKLPKNP
-656 KEVAVAPIDMPRQ
+656 KEVATAPIDMPRQ
-669 GHHPNYKG
+669 GHHPNYGK

>member
-13 TTPAVIEDNRKEW
+13 TTPQVVEDNRKEW
-26 VAYGEDNNYFQYLID
+26 VAYGDDNNYFQYLID

-51 IINGMTELMY
+51 IINGMTELIY
-61 GKGLAATDASRK
+61 GKGLYATDASRK
-73 PEAYAQ
+73 PDEYA
-79 MMSLFKRSCLRKVT
+79 MMKSLFSRTCMRKVT
-93 FDLKALGQAAF
+93 FDLKAMGQAAF
-104 QIIYNKD
+104 QVIYNKD
-111 KSKIVQVAHMPI
+111 KTKVVQVEHMPI
-123 ETLRFEKMNEDGEVC
+123 ETLRFEKMNDDGEVT

-150 KKGYEPVRIPAFG
+150 KKGFEPVRIPAFG
-163 HGEKGEALEIYC
+163 YGEKGEGLEIYC

-194 ISYAELEEE
+194 LPYAELEEE

-238 RRIIQKFSGT
+238 RRIIQKFSGS

-306 DQSGLGN
+306 DNTGLGN

-320 ASLLFHNTVIRPLQE
+320 ASLLFHNTVVRPIQE
-335 LILDAIDDILAYNDI
+335 LILDAIDDIMAVNGA
-350 SLNIYFKTLQPLE
+350 SLNVFFKTLQPLE
-363 LQADITE
+363 LQGDMVE
-370 DQKEELSK
+370 EEKEELSK
-378 VEDCGC
+378 VE
-384 KDVSLASKQIDGR
+384 
-397 TAYDTKEEAEL
+397 
-408 VAKELGC
+408 LG
-415 EGYHTHELDGQ
+415 D
-426 TWYMPCESHDL
+426 
-437 EELKEPCQEGYE
+437 
-449 MIGFK
+449 
-454 MKNGKRVPNCVPL
+454 
-467 SELSKD
+467 D
-473 SRPFLDDKLAHEM
+473 SRPFLDDELAHEM

-495 EEPEGYELVD
+495 EEPSDEWELVD
-505 AEIVGDDEP
+505 AEEVGDEEP
-514 EDFDVENYLNGLT
+514 EDFDVEGYLNGLVS
-527 ELSAKQDST
+527 LSATQDST
-536 QDGDIYKVRYKYVK
+536 QDTERYKVRYKYSK
-550 GTKKTAKGSSRAFCK
+550 GTSKTPMGQSRTFCK
-565 TMLSQGKLYRK
+565 TMMSKKMLYRK
-576 EDIGMM
+576 EDIGQM

-620 KLKKNGEPYGGDAL
+620 RLKKDGTEWGGNAL
-634 RGTRYVNVNQA
+634 QGTKFVNVNQA
-645 VREGFKLPKNP
+645 VREGFKMPKNP
-656 KEVAVAPIDMPRQ
+656 KEVAIAPIDLPRQ
-669 GHHPNYKG
+669 GHHPNYGK

>member
-13 TTPAVIEDNRKEW
+13 TTPQVVEDNRKEW
-26 VAYGEDNNYFQYLID
+26 VAYGADNNYFQYLID

-51 IINGMTELMY
+51 IINGMTELIY
-61 GKGLAATDASRK
+61 GKGLHATDASRK
-73 PEAYAQ
+73 PDEYA
-79 MMSLFKRSCLRKVT
+79 MMKSLFSRTCMRKVT
-93 FDLKALGQAAF
+93 FDLKAMGQAAF
-104 QIIYNKD
+104 QVIYNKQ
-111 KSKIVQVAHMPI
+111 KTKIVQVEHFPI
-123 ETLRFEKMNEDGEVC
+123 ETLRMEKMNDDGEVE

-150 KKGYEPVRIPAFG
+150 KKGFEPIRIPAFG
-163 HGEKGEALEIYC
+163 YGDKSEGLEIYC

-194 ISYAELEEE
+194 LPYAELEEE

-238 RRIIQKFSGT
+238 RRIIQKFSGS

-306 DQSGLGN
+306 DNTGLGN

-320 ASLLFHNTVIRPLQE
+320 ASLLFHNTVVRPIQE
-335 LILDAIDDILAYNDI
+335 MILDAIDDILAVNGA
-350 SLNIYFKTLQPLE
+350 SLNVYFKTLQPLE
-363 LQADITE
+363 LQADIPEET
-370 DQKEELSK
+370 KEELS
-378 VEDCGC
+378 
-384 KDVSLASKQIDGR
+384 SA
-397 TAYDTKEEAEL
+397 
-408 VAKELGC
+408 
-415 EGYHTHELDGQ
+415 
-426 TWYMPCESHDL
+426 
-437 EELKEPCQEGYE
+437 
-449 MIGFK
+449 
-454 MKNGKRVPNCVPL
+454 
-467 SELSKD
+467 D

-495 EEPEGYELVD
+495 DEPSDEWELVD
-505 AEIVGDDEP
+505 AEEVGDDEP
-514 EDFDVENYLNGLT
+514 EDFDVEKYLNGLVN
-527 ELSAKQDST
+527 LSATQDST
-536 QDGDIYKVRYKYVK
+536 QDTEMYKVRYKYVK
-550 GTKKTAKGSSRAFCK
+550 GTKKTAKGSSRPFCK

-620 KLKKNGEPYGGDAL
+620 KLKKNGEPYGGNAL

-669 GHHPNYKG
+669 GHHPNYGK

>member
-13 TTPAVIEDNRKEW
+13 TTPQVVEDNRKEW
-26 VAYGEDNNYFQYLID
+26 VAYGDDNNYFQFLID

-51 IINGMTELMY
+51 IINGMTELIY
-61 GKGLAATDASRK
+61 GKGLYATDASRK
-73 PEAYAQ
+73 PDEYA
-79 MMSLFKRSCLRKVT
+79 MMKSLFSRTCMRKVT
-93 FDLKALGQAAF
+93 FDLKAMGQAAF
-104 QIIYNKD
+104 QVIYNKD
-111 KSKIVQVAHMPI
+111 KTKIVQVEHMPI
-123 ETLRFEKMNEDGEVC
+123 ETLRFEKMNDDGEVT

-150 KKGYEPVRIPAFG
+150 KKGFEPTRIPAFG
-163 HGEKGEALEIYC
+163 YGEKGEGLEIYC

-194 ISYAELEEE
+194 LPYAELEEE

-238 RRIIQKFSGT
+238 RRIIQKFSGS

-306 DQSGLGN
+306 DNTGLGN

-320 ASLLFHNTVIRPLQE
+320 ASLLFHNTVVRPIQE
-335 LILDAIDDILAYNDI
+335 LILDAIDDIMAVNGA
-350 SLNIYFKTLQPLE
+350 SLNVYFKTLQPLE
-363 LQADITE
+363 LQADMAE
-370 DQKEELSK
+370 EEKEELSK
-378 VEDCGC
+378 VE
-384 KDVSLASKQIDGR
+384 
-397 TAYDTKEEAEL
+397 
-408 VAKELGC
+408 LG
-415 EGYHTHELDGQ
+415 D
-426 TWYMPCESHDL
+426 
-437 EELKEPCQEGYE
+437 
-449 MIGFK
+449 
-454 MKNGKRVPNCVPL
+454 
-467 SELSKD
+467 D
-473 SRPFLDDKLAHEM
+473 SRPFLDDELAHEM

-495 EEPEGYELVD
+495 EEPTDEWELVD
-505 AEIVGDDEP
+505 AEEVGDEEP
-514 EDFDVENYLNGLT
+514 EDFDVESYLNGLVS
-527 ELSAKQDST
+527 LSATQDST
-536 QDGDIYKVRYKYVK
+536 QDTERYKVRYKYSK
-550 GTKKTAKGSSRAFCK
+550 GTSKTPMGQSRTFCK
-565 TMLSQGKLYRK
+565 TMMSKKMLYRK
-576 EDIGMM
+576 EDIGQM

-620 KLKKNGEPYGGDAL
+620 RLKKDGTEWGGNAL
-634 RGTRYVNVNQA
+634 QGTKFVNVNQA
-645 VREGFKLPKNP
+645 VREGFKMPKNP
-656 KEVAVAPIDMPRQ
+656 KEVAQAPIDMPRQ
-669 GHHPNYKG
+669 GRHPNNKG

>member
-13 TTPAVIEDNRKEW
+13 TTPAVVEDNRKEW

-61 GKGLAATDASRK
+61 GKGLSATDASRK

-150 KKGYEPVRIPAFG
+150 KRGYEPTRIPAFG
-163 HGEKGEALEIYC
+163 HGEKGDALEIYC

-320 ASLLFHNTVIRPLQE
+320 ASLLFHNTVIRPFQE
-335 LILDAIDDILAYNDI
+335 MILDAIDDILAYNQI
-350 SLNIYFKTLQPLE
+350 SLNLFFKTLQPLE

-370 DQKEELSK
+370 EQREELSK
-378 VEDCGC
+378 VED
-384 KDVSLASKQIDGR
+384 SI
-397 TAYDTKEEAEL
+397 EI
-408 VAKELGC
+408 
-415 EGYHTHELDGQ
+415 
-426 TWYMPCESHDL
+426 
-437 EELKEPCQEGYE
+437 QEQ
-449 MIGFK
+449 
-454 MKNGKRVPNCVPL
+454 L
-467 SELSKD
+467 SED

-550 GTKKTAKGSSRAFCK
+550 GTKKTAKGSSRTFCK

-593 KGRNYSLFKYKGGVN
+593 KGRNYSIFKYKGGVN

-645 VREGFKLPKNP
+645 VRAGFKLPKNP

>member
-13 TTPAVIEDNRKEW
+13 TTPQVVEDNRKQW
-26 VAYGEDNNYFQYLID
+26 VAYGDDNNYFQYLID

-51 IINGMTELMY
+51 IINGMSELIY
-61 GKGLAATDASRK
+61 GKGLYATDAQRK
-73 PEAYAQ
+73 PDQYAQ
-79 MMSLFKRSCLRKVT
+79 MKSLFSRTCMRKVT
-93 FDLKALGQAAF
+93 FDLKAMGQAAF
-104 QIIYNKD
+104 QVIYNKD
-111 KSKIVQVAHMPI
+111 KSKIVQVEHMPI
-123 ETLRFEKMNEDGEVC
+123 ETLRFEKMNDDGDVT

-150 KKGYEPVRIPAFG
+150 KRGFEPVRIPSFG
-163 HGEKGEALEIYC
+163 HGAKGEGLEIYC

-194 ISYAELEEE
+194 LPYAELEEE

-238 RRIIQKFSGT
+238 RRIIQKFSGS

-306 DQSGLGN
+306 DNTGLGN

-320 ASLLFHNTVIRPLQE
+320 ASLLFHNTVVRPIQE
-335 LILDAIDDILAYNDI
+335 LILDACDDILAVNEV
-350 SLNIYFKTLQPLE
+350 SLNLYFKTLQPLE
-363 LQADITE
+363 LQADMAE
-370 DQKEELSK
+370 EEKEELSK
-378 VEDCGC
+378 VE
-384 KDVSLASKQIDGR
+384 
-397 TAYDTKEEAEL
+397 
-408 VAKELGC
+408 LG
-415 EGYHTHELDGQ
+415 D
-426 TWYMPCESHDL
+426 
-437 EELKEPCQEGYE
+437 
-449 MIGFK
+449 
-454 MKNGKRVPNCVPL
+454 
-467 SELSKD
+467 D
-473 SRPFLDDKLAHEM
+473 SRPFLDDELAHEM

-495 EEPEGYELVD
+495 EEPEGYELID

-514 EDFDVENYLNGLT
+514 EEFDTEEYLNGLVN
-527 ELSAKQDST
+527 LSATQDSN
-536 QDGDIYKVRYKYVK
+536 QDSEIYKVRYKYVK
-550 GTKKTAKGSSRAFCK
+550 GTKKTSKGSSRAFCK
-565 TMLSQGKLYRK
+565 TMLSQKKLYRK

-620 KLKKNGEPYGGDAL
+620 KMKKNGEPYGGDAL
-634 RGTRYVNVNQA
+634 RGTKYVNVNQA
-645 VREGFKLPKNP
+645 VRAGFKLPKNP
-656 KEVAVAPIDMPRQ
+656 KEVSTAPIDMPRQ
-669 GHHPNYKG
+669 GHHPNYGK

>member
-1 MSNIRIVNLASH
+1 MSNIRIVNLATH
-13 TTPAVIEDNRKEW
+13 TTPQVVEDNRKQW

-51 IINGMTELMY
+51 IINGMSELIY
-61 GKGLAATDASRK
+61 GKGLYATDAQRK
-73 PEAYAQ
+73 PDQYAQ
-79 MMSLFKRSCLRKVT
+79 MKSLFSRTCMRKVT
-93 FDLKALGQAAF
+93 FDLKAMGQAAF
-104 QIIYNKD
+104 QVIYNKD
-111 KSKIVQVAHMPI
+111 KSKIVQVEHMPI
-123 ETLRFEKMNEDGEVC
+123 ETLRFEKMNEDGDVC

-150 KKGYEPVRIPAFG
+150 KKGFEPVRIPAFG
-163 HGEKGEALEIYC
+163 HGEKGEGLEIYC

-194 ISYAELEEE
+194 LPYAELEEE

-238 RRIIQKFSGT
+238 RRIIQKFSGS

-306 DQSGLGN
+306 DNSGLGN

-320 ASLLFHNTVIRPLQE
+320 ASLLFHNTVVRPIQE
-335 LILDAIDDILAYNDI
+335 LILDACDDILAVNEV
-350 SLNIYFKTLQPLE
+350 SLNLYFKTLQPLE
-363 LQADITE
+363 LQIDME
-370 DQKEELSK
+370 EEVKEELSS
-378 VEDCGC
+378 DCGC
-384 KDVSLASKQIDGR
+384 KD
-397 TAYDTKEEAEL
+397 
-408 VAKELGC
+408 
-415 EGYHTHELDGQ
+415 
-426 TWYMPCESHDL
+426 
-437 EELKEPCQEGYE
+437 ELKDADDPCTEGYE
-449 MIGFK
+449 MVGMK
-454 MKNGKRVPNCVPL
+454 MKNGRKVPNCVPIEQL
-467 SELSKD
+467 SED
-473 SRPFLDDKLAHEM
+473 SRPFLDDELAHEM

-495 EEPEGYELVD
+495 EEPEGYELID

-514 EDFDVENYLNGLT
+514 EEFDTEEYLNGLVN
-527 ELSAKQDST
+527 LSATQDSN
-536 QDGDIYKVRYKYVK
+536 QDSEIYKVRYKYVK
-550 GTKKTAKGSSRAFCK
+550 GTKKTSKGSSRAFCK
-565 TMLSQGKLYRK
+565 TMLSQKKLYRK

-620 KLKKNGEPYGGDAL
+620 KMKKNGEPYGGDAL
-634 RGTRYVNVNQA
+634 RGTKYVNVNQA
-645 VREGFKLPKNP
+645 VRAGFKLPKNP
-656 KEVAVAPIDMPRQ
+656 KEVATAPIDMPRQ
-669 GHHPNYKG
+669 GHHPNYGK